1 MGILADQINAL
12 DRLEEQYKREKE
24 RIEQAIA
31 DTVRSVG
38 QNPAVRPIG
47 KNMFTIPM
55 SELINASSGTP
66 VGRTEQKT
74 GQRLAD
80 IHKGTARQELR

>member
-31 DTVRSVG
+31 DTG
-38 QNPAVRPIG
+38 A
-47 KNMFTIPM
+47 
-55 SELINASSGTP
+55 A
-66 VGRTEQKT
+66 
-74 GQRLAD
+74 
-80 IHKGTARQELR
+80 

>member
-38 QNPAVRPIG
+38 QNPVVRPIG
-47 KNMFTIPM
+47 KTCSRFPCPN
-55 SELINASSGTP
+55 
-66 VGRTEQKT
+66 
-74 GQRLAD
+74 
-80 IHKGTARQELR
+80 